1 RTCCSAVPFGGVCFI
16 GFILVPFTVT
26 MSRKL
31 SSTQTTQ
38 TVLWALTANNWRSF
52 CRGGRP
58 AGTNF
63 VERPNYS
70 LENAPARRFV

>member
-1 RTCCSAVPFGGVCFI
+1 SAVPFGGVCFI

-38 TVLWALTANNWRSF
+38 TVLWALTANRSGSEGRRWHHL
-52 CRGGRP
+52 RG
-58 AGTNF
+58 
-63 VERPNYS
+63 
-70 LENAPARRFV
+70 APQ

>member
-1 RTCCSAVPFGGVCFI
+1 
-16 GFILVPFTVT
+16 VT